1 MEKEQKIYNTLFD
14 LIEKNRDI
22 LHFTDYEFKEL
33 KLRSERYFFGLKLKE
48 EFGFNINPRDQAIR
62 ENFACLSIDYEDYK
76 IYIRK
81 HNHGEISCSDDKKQ
95 PNDGELLLYIRFPTG
110 AYIFGDHYP
119 KELFNDFFD
128 ELKTFEPK
136 YTDTMNSSLYF
147 SMDKAGKFYNNFKK
161 ILNKYH
167 DKNKEI
173 YKKIR
178 AEELRKEL
186 EKLEK

>member
-1 MEKEQKIYNTLFD
+1 M
-14 LIEKNRDI
+14 
-22 LHFTDYEFKEL
+22 
-33 KLRSERYFFGLKLKE
+33 
-48 EFGFNINPRDQAIR
+48 
-62 ENFACLSIDYEDYK
+62 
-76 IYIRK
+76 
-81 HNHGEISCSDDKKQ
+81 
-95 PNDGELLLYIRFPTG
+95 LYIRFPTG
-110 AYIFGDHYP
+110 AYIFGDHYA

-147 SMDKAGKFYNNFKK
+147 SMDKAGNFYNNFKK